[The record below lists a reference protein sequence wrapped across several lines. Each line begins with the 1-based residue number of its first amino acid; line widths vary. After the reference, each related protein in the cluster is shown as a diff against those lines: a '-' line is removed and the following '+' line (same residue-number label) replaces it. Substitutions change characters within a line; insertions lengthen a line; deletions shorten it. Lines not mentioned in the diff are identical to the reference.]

1 MSMFQDTILTD
12 KERSNLID
20 MLHGCICRICVS
32 DDELEIVRYI
42 GFANMYIS
50 KLAQSNIRSIR
61 KEKKEKGD
69 KNE

>member
-12 KERSNLID
+12 KERNNLLD
-20 MLHGCICRICVS
+20 MLDGCICRICVS

-61 KEKKEKGD
+61 EKKGD
-69 KNE
+69 KNGK